1 LRPSQPDPERW
12 VPKKLR
18 ASNLRKLKRAAAKGV
33 GGGKISGAQGVG
45 ADGKEAAKLDAF
57 ARAQQKKAETEAA
70 EAKAKAAAES
80 GKRGPY
86 RRLM

>member
-1 LRPSQPDPERW
+1 

-18 ASNLRKLKRAAAKGV
+18 ASNLRKLKRAAAKGA
-33 GGGKISGAQGVG
+33 GKISGAQGVG

-57 ARAQQKKAETEAA
+57 ARAQQKKADAEAA

-86 RRLM
+86 RRLK